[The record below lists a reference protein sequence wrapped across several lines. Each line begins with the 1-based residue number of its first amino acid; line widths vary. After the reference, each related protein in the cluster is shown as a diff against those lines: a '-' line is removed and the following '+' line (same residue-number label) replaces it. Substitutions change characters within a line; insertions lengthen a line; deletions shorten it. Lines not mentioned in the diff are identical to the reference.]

1 LKRLLKNAQGLEGIP
16 SFTLVTTNFRSFLE
30 NYRGVASIYSEEV
43 PSQGEDDSCVQET
56 ALYTEAF
63 VELME
68 KSDQFDPLEKN
79 ALLRFGVNNAD
90 QGNVLYRAAYRVA

>member
-1 LKRLLKNAQGLEGIP
+1 MKRLLKNAQGLEGIP
-16 SFTLVTTNFRSFLE
+16 SFEIVTTNFRSFLE
-30 NYRGVASIYSEEV
+30 NYREV
-43 PSQGEDDSCVQET
+43 SSQGEDDSYVQET

-79 ALLRFGVNNAD
+79 ALLRFGVDNAD

>member
-1 LKRLLKNAQGLEGIP
+1 M
-16 SFTLVTTNFRSFLE
+16 SSLV
-30 NYRGVASIYSEEV
+30 
-43 PSQGEDDSCVQET
+43 GEDSYMQET
-56 ALYTEAF
+56 ALYTDAF

-79 ALLRFGVNNAD
+79 ALLRFGVDNAD